1 MSDNRPLALV
11 TGASHGIGAELARVF
26 AEHGHDLIVTAED
39 AAIGEVAERMR
50 RHGGSAQAVQTD
62 LSDPK
67 GVEELDDA
75 IGATGRPLVAAAL
88 NAGVGSGGSFV
99 GSNLA
104 DELRLIDLN
113 VRSTVDLAHRVL
125 GPMVERGHG
134 RVLVTS
140 SIASTMPG
148 SYQAVYNASKSFV
161 QSFTEA
167 VNDELRGT
175 GVSLTSL
182 MPGPTATRLLPPGG
196 EPLRQHH
203 GPHAEGRPGQGRPA
217 GLRRPHGRTHRRR
230 RRVADGAGSGRRRGG
245 PARPG
250 QGPRAPADRP
260 AAELSVGA
268 ARRPRRSSW
277 NPRWDGT

>member
-1 MSDNRPLALV
+1 MSENRPLALV
-11 TGASHGIGAELARVF
+11 TGASHGIGAALARVF
-26 AEHGHDLIVTAED
+26 AEHGHDLIVAAED

-67 GVEELDDA
+67 GVEELDHA
-75 IGATGRPLVAAAL
+75 IVSAGRPLAAAAL

-104 DELRLIDLN
+104 DELRLVDLN
-113 VRSTVDLAHRVL
+113 VRSTVHLAHRVL
-125 GPMVERGHG
+125 GPMVARGHG

-182 MPGPTATRLLPPGG
+182 MPGPTATDFFRRAGSLS
-196 EPLRQHH
+196 ESIM
-203 GPHAEGRPGQGRPA
+203 GRMPKDDPAKVAGQGYDA
-217 GLRRPHGRTHRRR
+217 LMAGRTAVVGGSPMVQAQAAVAGVLPDQVKAFAHRLI
-230 RRVADGAGSGRRRGG
+230 
-245 PARPG
+245 ARPRG
-250 QGPRAPADRP
+250 
-260 AAELSVGA
+260 
-268 ARRPRRSSW
+268 
-277 NPRWDGT
+277 